1 MMFRGTTNASFVRSY
16 TRYERNFSILAAS
29 YNAVS
34 LRHAILRQLADAALQ
49 DRIWVGV
56 ADQDA
61 MSLTNLRATLAANAA
76 RFRGRSL
83 HEWFQAMQDPNEF
96 GDANTLIGGM
106 LLFRV
111 RIRVLST
118 DGVVHVEAPAIF
130 GDDFAPIHGDIVLAL
145 HSEIHYLSTT
155 PAVPPAASLCEPSL
169 NSPQPLPSPVPQQT
183 LAASLSQRPPDR
195 PQPSPSPVPQQ
206 TSCNDDQAWTDGYEN
221 GEREANER
229 AADKRVAQ
237 LHMLQAREGAFPRWI
252 KERYKEVIR
261 PFAGEGGL
269 LCGGLRDSLQEHP
282 RRERIVLAVRDHVQ
296 GDVRCAF

>member
-1 MMFRGTTNASFVRSY
+1 MRA
-16 TRYERNFSILAAS
+16 LAEQSA
-29 YNAVS
+29 AV
-34 LRHAILRQLADAALQ
+34 AITGA
-49 DRIWVGV
+49 
-56 ADQDA
+56 
-61 MSLTNLRATLAANAA
+61 AANS
-76 RFRGRSL
+76 RSL
-83 HEWFQAMQDPNEF
+83 
-96 GDANTLIGGM
+96 
-106 LLFRV
+106 
-111 RIRVLST
+111 
-118 DGVVHVEAPAIF
+118 
-130 GDDFAPIHGDIVLAL
+130 
-145 HSEIHYLSTT
+145 
-155 PAVPPAASLCEPSL
+155 AVPP
-169 NSPQPLPSPVPQQT
+169 
-183 LAASLSQRPPDR
+183 PPDR

>member
-1 MMFRGTTNASFVRSY
+1 MAKHTRKPRCATDLLFGAGRKVSADAAVSAALHAFARSHGRALY
-16 TRYERNFSILAAS
+16 DVPRDNQCQFHALLHALRTQLQHPLAAS

-183 LAASLSQRPPDR
+183 LAASPSCSSPGTESVAGLAAGHLRP
-195 PQPSPSPVPQQ
+195 
-206 TSCNDDQAWTDGYEN
+206 
-221 GEREANER
+221 
-229 AADKRVAQ
+229 K
-237 LHMLQAREGAFPRWI
+237 I
-252 KERYKEVIR
+252 
-261 PFAGEGGL
+261 
-269 LCGGLRDSLQEHP
+269 
-282 RRERIVLAVRDHVQ
+282 
-296 GDVRCAF
+296 